1 MNISS
6 KEELEAPE
14 NWEWSQEWKVE
25 GAGVEDKDGWRYAVD
40 QEGKSFSPNMR
51 STHLFRKR
59 TLVRR
64 MVKQRDLKVV
74 IAWSCV
80 FHCGAWVVSL

>member
-59 TLVRR
+59 TFVRR
-64 MVKQRDLKVV
+64 MVKQRDGKVDIV
-74 IAWSCV
+74 WSCV